1 MNGPA
6 SCKTQTNQQHTM
18 KTKPIIQILAACA
31 VIANA
36 TAQAPVKPSSPDEA
50 FAELRV
56 GNQRFAGGLT
66 KQRDLLAEAKDTSGG
81 QKPFAAVLSCI
92 DSRTSSEII
101 FDQGI
106 GDIFNARLAGNV
118 ADEDVLGSLEFA
130 TKVAGAKLIAVIG
143 HSGCGAVIGAIDGV
157 KLGHLTN
164 LLSRIEPA
172 VAEAKS
178 GGDASANSSK
188 SPAFVNQCIADNVRL
203 QAKQLTKQSAILKE
217 LADSGK
223 IKIVGGVHDLE
234 TGRVEFIDVAD

>member
-1 MNGPA
+1 
-6 SCKTQTNQQHTM
+6 M
-18 KTKPIIQILAACA
+18 KTKTIIQILAACA

-50 FAELRV
+50 FAELQA
-56 GNQRFAGGLT
+56 GNQRFASGLT
-66 KQRDLLAEAKDTSGG
+66 KQRDLLAEAKSTSGG

-130 TKVAGAKLIAVIG
+130 TKVADAKLIAVIG

-178 GGDASANSSK
+178 GGEASANSSK
-188 SPAFVNQCIADNVRL
+188 SPVFVHQCIADNVHL

-234 TGRVEFIDVAD
+234 TGQVEFIDVAD

>member
-1 MNGPA
+1 
-6 SCKTQTNQQHTM
+6 M

-50 FAELRV
+50 FAELQA

-66 KQRDLLAEAKDTSGG
+66 KQRDLLAEAKSTSGG

-203 QAKQLTKQSAILKE
+203 QTKQLTEQSAILKE

>member
-1 MNGPA
+1 
-6 SCKTQTNQQHTM
+6 M
-18 KTKPIIQILAACA
+18 KIKPIIQILAACA

-50 FAELRV
+50 FAELRA

-203 QAKQLTKQSAILKE
+203 QAKQLTEQSAILKE

-234 TGRVEFIDVAD
+234 TGRVEFFDVAD